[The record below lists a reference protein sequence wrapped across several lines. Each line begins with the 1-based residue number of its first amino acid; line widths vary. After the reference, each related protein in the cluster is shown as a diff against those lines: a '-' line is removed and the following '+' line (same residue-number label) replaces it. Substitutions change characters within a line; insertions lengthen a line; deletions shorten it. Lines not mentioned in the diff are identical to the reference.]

1 MWSPLSQLGLSPG
14 AQQWKHR
21 IITTCFPASSQ
32 VTLRKRHHASWFQT
46 IKETLIKILWLLFK
60 SLSLDCSVV
69 QLRPIFC
76 DPMDCSMP
84 GFPFLHYFLE
94 FAQTHIYWV
103 SDVIQPSHPLS
114 PLVLLP
120 SIFPSMR
127 VFSSESALCIRWP
140 QSWSFSFSTSPSSEY
155 SGLIS
160 LRIDWFD
167 LLAVQETLQ
176 ESSPAP

>member
-1 MWSPLSQLGLSPG
+1 MNGQGWNTLNSQNYLEKEKQS
-14 AQQWKHR
+14 W
-21 IITTCFPASSQ
+21 
-32 VTLRKRHHASWFQT
+32 RHHASWFQT

-140 QSWSFSFSTSPSSEY
+140 KSWSFSFSISPSNEY
-155 SGLIS
+155 FVIVQLLSRVRLFVTHGLQHAR
-160 LRIDWFD
+160 LPCP
-167 LLAVQETLQ
+167 LP
-176 ESSPAP
+176 SPRVCSNSCPLSP